1 MYGWLSSEV
10 LDKMNKISVIRR
22 IKEGFKIWRKG
33 WLSFILA
40 VILLSFVFIIVLIPV
55 SFGIAGIAGIGVYFE
70 ESLISVAI
78 TAFTVTVFGIAFN
91 FIVIGTMCGL
101 GKELIEIEDTRAENT
116 LHYIKSFGLRF
127 AAIGIIIGAVVIGP
141 FMVVGITFAFIN
153 ILPALSL
160 NLWAGIAV
168 SILSFIV
175 VFFLFVPFALSIPAC
190 LIEDI
195 GPIES
200 IKTSFHAFRKNPKT
214 ISVLLA
220 SFIVI
225 FVVLLALPIIGLI
238 IGFVQT
244 PFAVILAG
252 VLGTFAVIAF
262 FVCIFV
268 ILPVMCVTFTKFYYD
283 YKLPEKEE
291 VSEEDLPIRLL

>member
-1 MYGWLSSEV
+1 M
-10 LDKMNKISVIRR
+10 MNEISAIGR

-55 SFGIAGIAGIGVYFE
+55 SFGIAGIAGIGDYFE
-70 ESLISVAI
+70 ESLLSIAI
-78 TAFTVTVFGIAFN
+78 TAVTVLVFFVAFN

-141 FMVVGITFAFIN
+141 FMVVGIILSFIN

-160 NLWAGIAV
+160 NLWAGVAV
-168 SILSFIV
+168 SICILV
-175 VFFLFVPFALSIPAC
+175 VAFFLFVPFALSIPAC

-200 IKTSFHAFRKNPKT
+200 IKTSFHAFKKNPKT

-225 FVVLLALPIIGLI
+225 FVALLALPIIGLI

-252 VLGTFAVIAF
+252 VLGTFAIIAF

-268 ILPVMCVTFTKFYYD
+268 ILPVMCITFTKLYYD
-283 YKLPEKEE
+283 YKIPRKEE